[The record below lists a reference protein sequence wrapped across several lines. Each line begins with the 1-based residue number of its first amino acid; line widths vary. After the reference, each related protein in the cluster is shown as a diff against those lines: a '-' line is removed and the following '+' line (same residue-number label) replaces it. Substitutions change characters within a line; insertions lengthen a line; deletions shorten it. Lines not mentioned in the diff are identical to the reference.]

1 MRGINGD
8 GLGLGTAVGGGNAVP
23 ESGVTALAFHGGRE
37 KGRLT
42 LYRLGV
48 MFREFGISAT
58 GLRLLCSPLSFSLLV
73 KVQEKR
79 VK

>member
-8 GLGLGTAVGGGNAVP
+8 GGVGTAVGGRNAVP
-23 ESGVTALAFHGGRE
+23 ESGVTAPASHGGRE

-58 GLRLLCSPLSFSLLV
+58 GLQPLC
-73 KVQEKR
+73 
-79 VK
+79 

>member
-1 MRGINGD
+1 MEMGGEGI
-8 GLGLGTAVGGGNAVP
+8 AVGVGSAVP
-23 ESGVTALAFHGGRE
+23 EFGVTALASRGGGE

-58 GLRLLCSPLSFSLLV
+58 GLRLLC
-73 KVQEKR
+73 
-79 VK
+79 

>member
-1 MRGINGD
+1 MWRLSLGD
-8 GLGLGTAVGGGNAVP
+8 RPWRFMET
-23 ESGVTALAFHGGRE
+23 E

-58 GLRLLCSPLSFSLLV
+58 GLRLPC
-73 KVQEKR
+73 
-79 VK
+79 